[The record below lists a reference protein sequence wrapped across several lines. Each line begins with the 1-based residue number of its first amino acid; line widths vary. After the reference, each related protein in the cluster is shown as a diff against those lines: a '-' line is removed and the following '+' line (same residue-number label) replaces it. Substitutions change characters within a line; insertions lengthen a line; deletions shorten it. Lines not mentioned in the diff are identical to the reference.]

1 MASGSDGDGA
11 RRPIRALER
20 RTIERIAAGET
31 IERPASV
38 VKELVENAID
48 AGAREITVELRGG
61 GTRSIRVGDDGA
73 GIPAD
78 ELPLAFARHA
88 TSKLRDADDL
98 WHLDSLGFRGEALA
112 SIGAMGET
120 LLITATDDSGEG
132 AGVLVSDGRI
142 VESFGR
148 ARARGTTV
156 TVRAL
161 FADIPAR
168 QRFLRPA
175 RTESAQINALVR
187 RYALARPDLRF
198 RLVLDGHLSFQSDG
212 DGDLGNALAAVYGVQ
227 VARAMTPLPDIDVA
241 GAGDARVWGVL
252 GGPQLHRP
260 SRKQLSFFVNGRW
273 ATPRNLAEALEA
285 AYRPFFPRGRHP
297 VGAIFIELPPEGV
310 DVNVHPAKA
319 EVQLL
324 HERAI
329 AEALAGA
336 VRATLAR
343 YQVAKGNAGFQ
354 LAALRGLP
362 VADLTLAEERAPW
375 DAAPDGTAPAL
386 TDLPPIAGP
395 NLPPLRFMGQLRDAL
410 LLAEGP
416 DGLYL
421 IDQHRAHER
430 IIYERLLAGLAS
442 GAIGRVGGVG
452 EVGEKGTEQ
461 EAQRHSGGWEKEGG
475 GRGSGA
481 EGVTPERKG
490 EVVAPERKGEAV
502 APERKGEAVTPEPIE
517 PIVIEL
523 GPLQAALLD
532 DRLPELAEVGI
543 VCESFG
549 GRSFLIRALPPLG
562 EHEDLREALPWL
574 VEELVE
580 DDEGWR
586 ERLMVNLSCRAALR
600 KGRPL
605 SVAQARGLLTGL
617 AACDTPAI
625 CPHGSPIILHLDA
638 ALLTKQFGW

>member
-1 MASGSDGDGA
+1 MTGRSDGDGA

-61 GTRSIRVGDDGA
+61 GTRAIKVSDDGA

-168 QRFLRPA
+168 QKFLRPA
-175 RTESAQINALVR
+175 RTESAQINAIVR

-198 RLVLDGHLSFQSDG
+198 RLVLDRHLSFQSDG
-212 DGDLGNALAAVYGVQ
+212 DGDLGNALSAVYGAQ
-227 VARAMTPLPDIDVA
+227 VARAMTPLPDIDVE

-336 VRATLAR
+336 TRATLAR
-343 YQVAKGNAGFQ
+343 HQVAKGNAGFQ
-354 LAALRGLP
+354 LATLRGLP
-362 VADLTLAEERAPW
+362 AAELTLAEERAPW
-375 DAAPDGTAPAL
+375 DVVPGGAEPAL
-386 TDLPPIAGP
+386 ADLPPIAGP
-395 NLPPLRFMGQLRDAL
+395 NLPPLRFLGQLRDAL

-430 IIYERLLAGLAS
+430 IIYERLLAGLGDRSA
-442 GAIGRVGGVG
+442 VGSRQSAGG
-452 EVGEKGTEQ
+452 ERGTEQ
-461 EAQRHSGGWEKEGG
+461 ETQRHGGGREKEGG
-475 GRGSGA
+475 GHGA
-481 EGVTPERKG
+481 GGEALAPERKAEAVTPERKA
-490 EVVAPERKGEAV
+490 EAVTPERKA
-502 APERKGEAVTPEPIE
+502 EAVTPEPIE

-543 VCESFG
+543 ICESFG

-562 EHEDLREALPWL
+562 EHEDLRDALPWL
-574 VEELVE
+574 LEELTE

-617 AACDTPAI
+617 AACATPAI

>member
-1 MASGSDGDGA
+1 MAKGEAMTGRSDGDGA

-61 GTRSIRVGDDGA
+61 GTRAIKVSDDGA

-168 QRFLRPA
+168 QKFLRPA
-175 RTESAQINALVR
+175 RTESAQINAIVR

-212 DGDLGNALAAVYGVQ
+212 DGDLGNALSAVYGAQ
-227 VARAMTPLPDIDVA
+227 VARAMTPLPDIDVE

-324 HERAI
+324 HERVI

-336 VRATLAR
+336 TRATLAR
-343 YQVAKGNAGFQ
+343 HQVAKGNAGFQ
-354 LAALRGLP
+354 LATLRGLP
-362 VADLTLAEERAPW
+362 DAELTLAEERAPW
-375 DAAPDGTAPAL
+375 DVVPGGAEPTLA
-386 TDLPPIAGP
+386 DLPPIAGP
-395 NLPPLRFMGQLRDAL
+395 NLPPLRFLGQLRDAL

-442 GAIGRVGGVG
+442 GPSGRSGR
-452 EVGEKGTEQ
+452 VGEKGTEQ
-461 EAQRHSGGWEKEGG
+461 ETQRHGGGREKEGRGHGAG
-475 GRGSGA
+475 GEA
-481 EGVTPERKG
+481 L
-490 EVVAPERKGEAV
+490 APERKA
-502 APERKGEAVTPEPIE
+502 EAVTPEPIE

-543 VCESFG
+543 ICESFG

-562 EHEDLREALPWL
+562 EHEDLRDALPWL
-574 VEELVE
+574 LEELTE

-617 AACDTPAI
+617 AACATPAI

>member
-1 MASGSDGDGA
+1 MTGGANEDGA
-11 RRPIRALER
+11 RQPIRALER

-61 GTRSIRVGDDGA
+61 GTRAIKVSDDGA

-132 AGVLVSDGRI
+132 AGVLVSDGWI

-168 QRFLRPA
+168 QKFLRPA
-175 RTESAQINALVR
+175 RTESAQINATVR

-212 DGDLGNALAAVYGVQ
+212 DGDLGGALAAVYGAQ

-241 GAGDARVWGVL
+241 GAGGARLWGVL

-273 ATPRNLAEALEA
+273 ATPRNLADALEA

-343 YQVAKGNAGFQ
+343 HQVAKGNAGFQ
-354 LAALRGLP
+354 LAALRGLDMGELAALRGLP
-362 VADLTLAEERAPW
+362 LADLALAEERAPW
-375 DAAPDGTAPAL
+375 DAAPVGEAPAL
-386 TDLPPIAGP
+386 ADLPPIAGP

-430 IIYERLLAGLAS
+430 IIYERLLVGLAS
-442 GAIGRVGGVG
+442 GRAAG
-452 EVGEKGTEQ
+452 EGSP
-461 EAQRHSGGWEKEGG
+461 QRRRDAEDDREGG
-475 GRGSGA
+475 RNRRHRDTEGDGSEDEKASGA
-481 EGVTPERKG
+481 GAY
-490 EVVAPERKGEAV
+490 APERKAGAYM
-502 APERKGEAVTPEPIE
+502 PEPIE

-562 EHEDLREALPWL
+562 EHEDLRDALPWL

-586 ERLMVNLSCRAALR
+586 ERLMINLSCRAALR

-617 AACDTPAI
+617 AACDTPAT
-625 CPHGSPIILHLDA
+625 CPHGSPIILHLDE

>member
-1 MASGSDGDGA
+1 MRAGGEAMAGGASEDGA
-11 RRPIRALER
+11 RQPIRALER

-48 AGAREITVELRGG
+48 AGAGEITVELRGG
-61 GTRSIRVGDDGA
+61 GTRSIRVSDDGA
-73 GIPAD
+73 GIPAE

-142 VESFGR
+142 VESFSR

-161 FADIPAR
+161 FADHPAR
-168 QRFLRPA
+168 QKFLRPA
-175 RTESAQINALVR
+175 RTESAQINATVR

-212 DGDLGNALAAVYGVQ
+212 DGDLGGALAAVYGVQ
-227 VARAMTPLPDIDVA
+227 VARAMTPLPDIDV
-241 GAGDARVWGVL
+241 GDARVWGVL

-273 ATPRNLAEALEA
+273 ATPRNLADALEA

-297 VGAIFIELPPEGV
+297 VGAIFIDLPPEAV

-324 HERAI
+324 DERTI
-329 AEALAGA
+329 AEGLAGA

-343 YQVAKGNAGFQ
+343 HQVAKGNAGFQ
-354 LAALRGLP
+354 LAALRSLDLGGLATLRGLP
-362 VADLTLAEERAPW
+362 VADLALAEERAPW
-375 DAAPDGTAPAL
+375 DAAPAGEASAL
-386 TDLPPIAGP
+386 ADLPPIAGP

-442 GAIGRVGGVG
+442 GASGRAG
-452 EVGEKGTEQ
+452 EVNEKGTEQ
-461 EAQRHSGGWEKEGG
+461 EAQRHRGGREKEGG
-475 GRGSGA
+475 GRGAGA
-481 EGVTPERKG
+481 EGVMPERK
-490 EVVAPERKGEAV
+490 AEAL
-502 APERKGEAVTPEPIE
+502 APEPIE

-562 EHEDLREALPWL
+562 EHEDLRDALPWL

-625 CPHGSPIILHLDA
+625 CPHGSPIILHLDE

>member
-11 RRPIRALER
+11 RQPIRALER

-73 GIPAD
+73 GIPAA

-212 DGDLGNALAAVYGVQ
+212 DGALGNALAAVYGVQ

-241 GAGDARVWGVL
+241 EAGDARVWGVL
-252 GGPQLHRP
+252 GGPHLHRP

-442 GAIGRVGGVG
+442 GRVGGVG
-452 EVGEKGTEQ
+452 E
-461 EAQRHSGGWEKEGG
+461 W
-475 GRGSGA
+475 GRGSPQGRSDT
-481 EGVTPERKG
+481 EDDERERGDGVRG
-490 EVVAPERKGEAV
+490 EALAPERRGEAV
-502 APERKGEAVTPEPIE
+502 TPERKGEAVTPEPIE

-625 CPHGSPIILHLDA
+625 CPHGSPIILHLDE

>member
-1 MASGSDGDGA
+1 MMTGGTNGDAA

-48 AGAREITVELRGG
+48 AGAGEITVELRGG
-61 GTRSIRVGDDGA
+61 GTRSIRVSDDGA

-142 VESFGR
+142 VESFSR

-168 QRFLRPA
+168 QKFLRPA

-212 DGDLGNALAAVYGVQ
+212 DGDLGAALAAVYGPQ
-227 VARAMTPLPDIDVA
+227 VARAMTPLPDIDIE
-241 GAGDARVWGVL
+241 GAGEARVWGVL

-273 ATPRNLAEALEA
+273 ATPRNLADALEA

-297 VGAIFIELPPEGV
+297 VGAIFIDLPPEGV

-329 AEALAGA
+329 AEGLSGA
-336 VRATLAR
+336 VRTTLAR
-343 YQVAKGNAGFQ
+343 HQVAKGNAGFQ
-354 LAALRGLP
+354 LATLRGLP
-362 VADLTLAEERAPW
+362 TADALLAEERAPW
-375 DAAPDGTAPAL
+375 DAAPAGVEPAL
-386 TDLPPIAGP
+386 ADLPPISGP
-395 NLPPLRFMGQLRDAL
+395 NLPPLRFMGQLREAL

-430 IIYERLLAGLAS
+430 IIYERLLAGQSADGSRQSAEGTLA
-442 GAIGRVGGVG
+442 A
-452 EVGEKGTEQ
+452 ET
-461 EAQRHSGGWEKEGG
+461 QRHRDESEGEDGAGSGGL
-475 GRGSGA
+475 
-481 EGVTPERKG
+481 VT
-490 EVVAPERKGEAV
+490 
-502 APERKGEAVTPEPIE
+502 EPIE
-517 PIVIEL
+517 PIIIEL

-549 GRSFLIRALPPLG
+549 GRSFLIRALPAIG
-562 EHEDLREALPWL
+562 EHEDLRDALPW
-574 VEELVE
+574 LVE

-625 CPHGSPIILHLDA
+625 CPHGSPIILHLDE

>member
-1 MASGSDGDGA
+1 MTGRSDGDGA

-61 GTRSIRVGDDGA
+61 GTRAIKVSDDGA

-168 QRFLRPA
+168 QKFLRPA
-175 RTESAQINALVR
+175 RTESAQINAIVR

-212 DGDLGNALAAVYGVQ
+212 DGDLGNALSAVYGAQ
-227 VARAMTPLPDIDVA
+227 VARAMTPLPDIDVE

-324 HERAI
+324 HERVI

-336 VRATLAR
+336 TRATLAR
-343 YQVAKGNAGFQ
+343 HQVAKGNAGFQ
-354 LAALRGLP
+354 LATLRGLP
-362 VADLTLAEERAPW
+362 DAELTLAEERAPW
-375 DAAPDGTAPAL
+375 DVVPGGAEPTLA
-386 TDLPPIAGP
+386 DLPPIAGP
-395 NLPPLRFMGQLRDAL
+395 NLPPLRFLGQLRDAL

-442 GAIGRVGGVG
+442 GPSGRSGR
-452 EVGEKGTEQ
+452 VGEKGTEQ
-461 EAQRHSGGWEKEGG
+461 ETQRHGGGREKEGG
-475 GRGSGA
+475 GHGA
-481 EGVTPERKG
+481 GG
-490 EVVAPERKGEAV
+490 EALAPERKA
-502 APERKGEAVTPEPIE
+502 EAVTPEPIE

-543 VCESFG
+543 ICESFG

-562 EHEDLREALPWL
+562 EHEDLRDALPWL
-574 VEELVE
+574 LEELTE

-617 AACDTPAI
+617 AACATPAI

>member
-73 GIPAD
+73 GIPAA

-212 DGDLGNALAAVYGVQ
+212 DGALGNALAAVYGVQ

-252 GGPQLHRP
+252 GGPHLHRP

-442 GAIGRVGGVG
+442 GRVGGVG
-452 EVGEKGTEQ
+452 E
-461 EAQRHSGGWEKEGG
+461 W
-475 GRGSGA
+475 GRGSPQGRSDT
-481 EGVTPERKG
+481 EDDERERGDGVRG
-490 EVVAPERKGEAV
+490 EALAPERRGEAV
-502 APERKGEAVTPEPIE
+502 TPERKGEAVTPEPIE

-625 CPHGSPIILHLDA
+625 CPHGSPIILHLDE

>member
-11 RRPIRALER
+11 RQPIRALER

-73 GIPAD
+73 GIPAA

-98 WHLDSLGFRGEALA
+98 WRLDSLGFRGEALA

-212 DGDLGNALAAVYGVQ
+212 DGALGNALAAVYGVQ

-252 GGPQLHRP
+252 GGPHLHRP

-442 GAIGRVGGVG
+442 GRVGGVG
-452 EVGEKGTEQ
+452 E
-461 EAQRHSGGWEKEGG
+461 W
-475 GRGSGA
+475 GRGSPQGRSDT
-481 EGVTPERKG
+481 EDDERERGDGVRG
-490 EVVAPERKGEAV
+490 EALAPERRGEAV
-502 APERKGEAVTPEPIE
+502 TPERKGEAVTPEPIE

-625 CPHGSPIILHLDA
+625 CPHGSPIILHLDE

>member
-1 MASGSDGDGA
+1 MAGGRDREGA

-61 GTRSIRVGDDGA
+61 GTRAIKVSDDGA

-120 LLITATDDSGEG
+120 LLITATDDGGEG
-132 AGVLVSDGRI
+132 AGVLVSGGRI
-142 VESFGR
+142 VESFSR

-168 QRFLRPA
+168 QKFLRPA

-198 RLVLDGHLSFQSDG
+198 RLVLDGHLSFRSDG
-212 DGDLGNALAAVYGVQ
+212 DGDLGGALAAVYGAQ
-227 VARAMTPLPDIDVA
+227 VARAMTPLPDIDA

-273 ATPRNLAEALEA
+273 ATPRGLAEAIEA
-285 AYRPFFPRGRHP
+285 TYRPFFPRGRHP
-297 VGAIFIELPPEGV
+297 VGAIFIDLPPESV

-329 AEALAGA
+329 ADALAGSI
-336 VRATLAR
+336 RATLAR
-343 YQVAKGNAGFQ
+343 HQAAKGHAGFQ

-362 VADLTLAEERAPW
+362 AADLALAEERAPW
-375 DAAPDGTAPAL
+375 DAAPGGADSAPS
-386 TDLPPIAGP
+386 DLPPIAGP
-395 NLPPLRFMGQLRDAL
+395 NLPPLRFLGQLRDAL

-442 GAIGRVGGVG
+442 GRA
-452 EVGEKGTEQ
+452 
-461 EAQRHSGGWEKEGG
+461 
-475 GRGSGA
+475 GA
-481 EGVTPERKG
+481 EGRAEQRSPQRRRDTEDDKRENGDVAEDGVPTPGWKDEML
-490 EVVAPERKGEAV
+490 A
-502 APERKGEAVTPEPIE
+502 PEPIE
-517 PIVIEL
+517 PIVLEL

-549 GRSFLIRALPPLG
+549 GRSFLIRALPSLG
-562 EHEDLREALPWL
+562 EHEELRDALPWL
-574 VEELVE
+574 LEELVE

-605 SVAQARGLLTGL
+605 SIAQARGLLTGL
-617 AACDTPAI
+617 AACATPAI
-625 CPHGSPIILHLDA
+625 CPHGSPIILHLDE
-638 ALLTKQFGW
+638 ALLTRQFGW

>member
-1 MASGSDGDGA
+1 MDGPQAGA
-11 RRPIRALER
+11 RQPIRALER

-48 AGAREITVELRGG
+48 AGARAITVEVRGG
-61 GTRSIRVGDDGA
+61 GTRAIKVSDDGA
-73 GIPAD
+73 GIPAA

-88 TSKLRDADDL
+88 TSKLREADDL
-98 WHLDSLGFRGEALA
+98 WHLGSLGFRGEALA
-112 SIGAMGET
+112 AIGAMGET
-120 LLITATDDSGEG
+120 LLLTATDDSGAG
-132 AGVLVSDGRI
+132 AGVLVCDGRI
-142 VESFGR
+142 VEAFSR

-156 TVRAL
+156 TVHAL

-168 QRFLRPA
+168 QKFLRPA

-198 RLVLDGHLSFQSDG
+198 RLVLDGHLSFQSAG
-212 DGDLGNALAAVYGVQ
+212 DGDLGGALAAVYGPQ
-227 VARAMTPLPDIDVA
+227 VARALTPLPEVEA
-241 GAGDARVWGVL
+241 GGARLWGVL

-297 VGAIFIELPPEGV
+297 VGALFLELPPEGV

-324 HERAI
+324 HERPI

-336 VRATLAR
+336 VRETLGR
-343 YQVAKGNAGFQ
+343 YRVAKGNAGFQ
-354 LAALRGLP
+354 LAALRALPTGELAALRGLP
-362 VADLTLAEERAPW
+362 TADLALAEERAPW
-375 DAAPDGTAPAL
+375 DAAPWAAAPDDAAARL
-386 TDLPPIAGP
+386 AALPPIAGP
-395 NLPPLRFMGQLRDAL
+395 YLPPLRFLGQLRDAL

-442 GAIGRVGGVG
+442 GRSGRVGGVG
-452 EVGEKGTEQ
+452 QGESAGGSSGVG
-461 EAQRHSGGWEKEGG
+461 SGGEDA
-475 GRGSGA
+475 GR
-481 EGVTPERKG
+481 
-490 EVVAPERKGEAV
+490 APERKAEAV
-502 APERKGEAVTPEPIE
+502 APEPIE
-517 PIVIEL
+517 PIVLEL

-549 GRSFLIRALPPLG
+549 GRSFLIRALPALG
-562 EHEDLREALPWL
+562 EHEDVREALPWL
-574 VEELVE
+574 FEELVE

-605 SVAQARGLLTGL
+605 TTAQARGLLTGL
-617 AACDTPAI
+617 ASCATPAI
-625 CPHGSPIILHLDA
+625 CPHGSPIILHLDE
-638 ALLTKQFGW
+638 ALLTRQFGW